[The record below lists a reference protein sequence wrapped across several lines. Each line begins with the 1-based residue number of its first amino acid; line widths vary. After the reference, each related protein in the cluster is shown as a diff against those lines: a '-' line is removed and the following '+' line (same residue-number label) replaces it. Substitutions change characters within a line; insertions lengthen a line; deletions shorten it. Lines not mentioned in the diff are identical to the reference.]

1 MKLLKVIIIFL
12 ILTHCSFDNKSG
24 IWQDEDTNIN
34 KNSVIFKDFKNV
46 NIIKKSFKKII
57 PIKKDFKFK
66 KNTSYKNYDWH
77 DIYFSQSNNLKNFA
91 YDESFN
97 LISKSR
103 KLTKY
108 KIDNYFLVKNN
119 NAIITDQKGNII
131 IFSIDKNKIIYKF
144 NFYKKKYKKTQ
155 KKLNIIVNNN
165 LLYVSDNLGYL
176 YVLDLEKN
184 KILWAKKYEIGFRS
198 NIKIYKNKLATSNIN
213 NKLFYI
219 NKNNGQVLT
228 ILPTEETLIKNDF
241 KNNLSL
247 NDNLLFFI
255 NTFGTLY
262 AINNDNMKI
271 LWFINLNQSLNLD
284 PSNIFN
290 GNQIVNYK
298 DKLVVSTNEFTY
310 IIDQKNGSTLHK
322 KNFSSGLRPIILND
336 NLFIITRNNFLISL
350 NINTGQ
356 IIYSYDLS
364 LKTAKFLDNQKKKFY
379 VKNFMFL
386 NGKIVVFFENSYISI
401 LNIYGEVEQMRRL
414 PSKINS
420 FPIIINRSLLYLD
433 ERKKLSVFD

>member
-91 YDESFN
+91 YGESFN

-290 GNQIVNYK
+290 GNQIVNHK